1 MSQQYLF
8 LPRSIVIEVKKQKP
22 VYFYYHYH
30 HHYYYYCYYYYYYYY
45 YFKQSSFPLGFLYFR
60 TNKTLSRTIALLATT
75 FPFPLPP

>member
-1 MSQQYLF
+1 MSQPYLF

-30 HHYYYYCYYYYYYYY
+30 HHYYYYYYYYYY
-45 YFKQSSFPLGFLYFR
+45 YFKQSSFPLAFLYFR
-60 TNKTLSRTIALLATT
+60 TNKTLSRTIAPLATT